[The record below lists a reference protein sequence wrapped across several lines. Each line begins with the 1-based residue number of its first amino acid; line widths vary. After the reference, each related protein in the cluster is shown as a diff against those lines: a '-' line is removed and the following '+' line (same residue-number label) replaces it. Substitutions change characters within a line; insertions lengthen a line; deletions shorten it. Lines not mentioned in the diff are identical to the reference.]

1 MRQLFFISPN
11 GLMPVRKAFE
21 GCPRERA
28 NPCHPRDLRTH
39 GWCAEGDNP
48 RQDPIIGVV
57 EIHGYHSR
65 KEAVRLLEAQGILPL
80 PDHQADEKIKPE
92 HYEVLKRHGVQ
103 PDHTTAQA
111 MTAVHAISGFPPHIA
126 L

>member
-1 MRQLFFISPN
+1 MRQLFFISPS
-11 GLMPVRKAFE
+11 GFLPVRKAFQE
-21 GCPRERA
+21 CPRDPDSPGHSRGY
-28 NPCHPRDLRTH
+28 RTH
-39 GWCAEGDNP
+39 GWVAENDNP

-80 PDHQADEKIKPE
+80 PDHRTDEKINSD
-92 HYEVLKRHGVQ
+92 HYELLKRHGVQ